1 MASLP
6 ENVHAIVALRDGAE
20 TGTAITSTDA
30 DVLAT
35 DLLDARIESFKQGLF
50 VLQVEAADDGD
61 ADETYSVALLGRDV
75 GSGSYTTLA
84 TIAPARGSGGLG
96 FHMESVDGFKKR
108 LNYSV
113 TVTGT
118 TPSLTFSAHV
128 VVLEATYQPL
138 NAAVITA

>member
-61 ADETYSVALLGRDV
+61 ADETYSVALLGRDF

-84 TIAPARGSGGLG
+84 TIAPARGSGGLA
-96 FHMESVDGFKKR
+96 FHLVSYDG
-108 LNYSV
+108 V
-113 TVTGT
+113 
-118 TPSLTFSAHV
+118 
-128 VVLEATYQPL
+128 
-138 NAAVITA
+138 